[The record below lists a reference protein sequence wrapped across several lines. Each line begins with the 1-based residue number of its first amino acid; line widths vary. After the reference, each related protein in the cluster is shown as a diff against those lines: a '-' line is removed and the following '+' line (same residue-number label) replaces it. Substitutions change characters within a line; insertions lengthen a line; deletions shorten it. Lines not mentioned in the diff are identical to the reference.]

1 MRNPFLLK
9 ALPPDR
15 PFCDREKELEE
26 LKTHARNGADVV
38 VSSPRRFG
46 KTSLVFRALD
56 RLRTEGYLTIYTS
69 FDQVDSPGNA
79 AGILAQGIVSA
90 IRKRETVLE
99 KGMRWA
105 KSTLTEFV
113 PAATINE
120 EGRPVFTVTPKQGR
134 SGTDLLSRTLK
145 DLECL
150 ADKLDGKVVVV
161 FDEFQEISRLP
172 DSAAIE
178 GLLRTRVQEQH
189 FSHIFVGSRRS
200 VLEAMFVNRGRP
212 FFKSAILTS
221 LPPLP
226 SEDLVAYYVERF
238 GEGGKKCP
246 EEVAALLASRA
257 QGYGFY
263 AQQLGYYAFTL
274 SGETVTE
281 EDAERAFSL
290 VTEQASPGFEGLLAT
305 MKLNQ
310 VRLLKALAAEPAS
323 KMMSGE
329 YLQRHGLV
337 ASNVSYARNVLVDQD
352 LIESGRD
359 RRWKLTDHV
368 FAQWLARDAG
378 NTHP

>member
-1 MRNPFLLK
+1 MKNPFLLK
-9 ALPPDR
+9 ALPPNR

-38 VSSPRRFG
+38 ISSPRRFG
-46 KTSLVFRALD
+46 KTSLVFRALNQ
-56 RLRTEGYLTIYTS
+56 LQAEGYLTIYTS
-69 FDQVDSPGNA
+69 FDQVDSPENA
-79 AGILAQGIVSA
+79 AGILARGIASA
-90 IRKRETVLE
+90 IHRRETVLE
-99 KGMRWA
+99 KAMRWM
-105 KSTLTEFV
+105 KSALTGFV

-120 EGRPVFTVTPKQGR
+120 EGHPVFTVTRKPGS
-134 SGTDLLSRTLK
+134 SGADLLSRTLE
-145 DLECL
+145 DLEEV

-172 DSAAIE
+172 DSAGIE
-178 GLLRTRVQEQH
+178 GLLRTRVQAQL

-226 SEDLVAYYVERF
+226 TGDLVAYYVERF
-238 GEGGKKCP
+238 DEGGKKCP
-246 EEVAALLASRA
+246 KEVAELLASRA

-274 SGETVTE
+274 SGDAVTG
-281 EDAERAFSL
+281 EDVERAFSL
-290 VTEQASPGFEGLLAT
+290 ALEQASPGFEGLLAT

-310 VRLLKALAAEPAS
+310 VKLLKALAAEPV
-323 KMMSGE
+323 KEMMSGE

-337 ASNVSYARNVLVDQD
+337 ASNVSYAKKVLVDQD
-352 LIESGRD
+352 LIEPGQDGRW
-359 RRWKLTDHV
+359 RLTDHV
-368 FAQWLARDAG
+368 FAQWLARDAR
-378 NTHP
+378 TA